1 MDLSLHLFGVCL
13 STAKMSGC
21 ECKPIRRSRQ
31 QMTLRIDKS
40 FDRNTTTIRLIGR
53 VRAEHLDELNA
64 QIKNS
69 KPPVALDLVEV
80 DLVDVD
86 VVRFLGACKAKGVK
100 LTGCSPYIR
109 HWIAI
114 ELERGQ

>member
-1 MDLSLHLFGVCL
+1 
-13 STAKMSGC
+13 
-21 ECKPIRRSRQ
+21 
-31 QMTLRIDKS
+31 MTLRIEKS
-40 FDRNTTTIRLIGR
+40 SESNTTTFRLIGR
-53 VRAEHLDELNA
+53 VRAEHLEALDEE
-64 QIKNS
+64 IKAS
-69 KPPVALDLVEV
+69 ELPVALDLGEV

-86 VVRFLGACKAKGVK
+86 VVRFLGACQVKGVK

>member
-21 ECKPIRRSRQ
+21 ECKPSRRSRQ

-69 KPPVALDLVEV
+69 EPPVALDLVEV

-100 LTGCSPYIR
+100 LDRKSVV
-109 HWIAI
+109 
-114 ELERGQ
+114 